1 MPRTR
6 IVISIGLAVSCLSAS
21 GCIAKTQ
28 DGDATVYHFEWWT
41 WTACL
46 AVGVAL
52 VGLGWMLRTR
62 SFFKGWMMIIVGCLF
77 GLAIAP
83 GLAVESLIVDAEH
96 FEIRRAPWFWSYNL
110 RFDDIR
116 SIDLTSKQRW
126 TKRGKRIDY
135 NLVCIFRNGE
145 REFVPVGD
153 LLSEA
158 LAEVFDQAKAKNIAV
173 TDRTGK

>member
-1 MPRTR
+1 
-6 IVISIGLAVSCLSAS
+6 
-21 GCIAKTQ
+21 
-28 DGDATVYHFEWWT
+28 
-41 WTACL
+41 
-46 AVGVAL
+46 
-52 VGLGWMLRTR
+52 MLRKG
-62 SFFKGWMMIIVGCLF
+62 SFFKGWMMILVGCLF

-83 GLAVESLIVDAEH
+83 GLAAESLIVDAEH

-116 SIDLTSKQRW
+116 SIDLTSKERW

-135 NLVCIFRNGE
+135 NLVCMLRSGE
-145 REFVPVGD
+145 REFIPVGD

-158 LAEVFDQAKAKNIAV
+158 LAQVFDHASAKNVVV